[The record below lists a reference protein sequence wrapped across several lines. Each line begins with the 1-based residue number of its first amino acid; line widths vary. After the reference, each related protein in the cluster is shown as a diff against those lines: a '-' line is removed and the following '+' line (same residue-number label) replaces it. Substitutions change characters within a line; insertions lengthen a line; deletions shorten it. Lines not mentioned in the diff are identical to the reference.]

1 MEGEAFCP
9 FDGARL
15 REVKNHATHVDSQR
29 DPLVGRVLDHRYRLQ
44 GVLGRGGAGTVYRAE
59 LEAIGK
65 PVAIKVLRK
74 VDEDQDKAFARFE
87 REARAAS
94 KLGEVHIIDIFDF
107 GYTDDGLAFLVMEL
121 LHGEDLAELLER
133 RGYIPLHEAIPLIA
147 QCCQG
152 LGAAHAA
159 GIIHRDL
166 KPENIFLKDQGA
178 EGPLVKLVDFGLAK
192 ICDTEIGGDPSRKLT
207 TTGMIFGTP
216 QYMSP
221 EQCLSRPTD
230 HRADIYAIGCILY
243 ELLTGKVPFDGD
255 TFMGVL
261 NQHVCDPPPAM
272 RVVNPQAVV
281 PPQVEAVIYR
291 CLDKEAGRRPQSMS
305 ELRDELLAAL
315 EASGQLPLA
324 ARLRSTGAMADPM
337 SFLDLTKRKPGDSG
351 ERSLAS
357 GIHSLSDAGAI
368 GEDDTVLQQ
377 GLPDVDSPYPT
388 DTISETSGTLELP
401 HAPSSPSSSALVP
414 AIRPVKVASPAWH
427 AHAPHTESP
436 QVQGGAQAQTAQAQ
450 PPTQVKAPSLAPP
463 PAAQSSTLGGAPSPF
478 GVDEP
483 TYVPR
488 PSGGTGMKVVVGGLL
503 LLAFGGL
510 LG

>member
-1 MEGEAFCP
+1 MVQACPQCKREYIEGETFCP

-15 REVKNHATHVDSQR
+15 REVEHPATVVDQAR

-74 VDEDQDKAFARFE
+74 VDEDQDQAFARFE

-94 KLGEVHIIDIFDF
+94 KLGEIHIIDIFDF
-107 GYTDDGLAFLVMEL
+107 GYTDDGFAFLVMEL
-121 LHGEDLAELLER
+121 LHGEDLAELLTR
-133 RGYIPLHEAIPLIA
+133 RGHIPLHEAIELIA

-166 KPENIFLKDQGA
+166 KPENIFLKDRGA

-192 ICDTEIGGDPSRKLT
+192 ICDAEIGGDPSRKLT

-243 ELLTGKVPFDGD
+243 ELLTGRVPFDGD

-272 RVVNPQAVV
+272 RVVNPNAEV

-337 SFLDLTKRKPGDSG
+337 SFLDLTKRKPGDSSG
-351 ERSLAS
+351 VHPAS
-357 GIHSLSDAGAI
+357 QDPPI
-368 GEDDTVLQQ
+368 GDDDTILQA
-377 GLPDVDSPYPT
+377 GLPDVDSPYPRN
-388 DTISETSGTLELP
+388 TISEMAGTMEAPRSELP
-401 HAPSSPSSSALVP
+401 SAPPPVQTPFPQRSSPPGPS
-414 AIRPVKVASPAWH
+414 
-427 AHAPHTESP
+427 
-436 QVQGGAQAQTAQAQ
+436 Q
-450 PPTQVKAPSLAPP
+450 PVKAPSLTP
-463 PAAQSSTLGGAPSPF
+463 PASQSKTLDRAPSPF
-478 GVDEP
+478 GVNEP
-483 TYVPR
+483 TYVPP
-488 PSGGTGMKVVVGGLL
+488 PSGGTGMKVVIGGLL
-503 LLAFGGL
+503 LLALGGVLGYLGL
-510 LG
+510 LIFR

>member
-1 MEGEAFCP
+1 MAHACPQCQREYFEGETFCP

-15 REVKNHATHVDSQR
+15 RDMQSVTTLMDQSA
-29 DPLVGRVLDHRYRLQ
+29 DPLVGRLLDDRYRLHK
-44 GVLGRGGAGTVYRAE
+44 VLGRGGAGTVFRAE
-59 LEAIGK
+59 LETIGK

-94 KLGEVHIIDIFDF
+94 KLGEAHIIDIFDF
-107 GYTDDGLAFLVMEL
+107 GYTPDGFAFLVMEL
-121 LHGEDLAELLER
+121 LQGEDLAELLAR
-133 RGYIPLHEAIPLIA
+133 RGCIPLHEAIPLIA

-166 KPENIFLKDQGA
+166 KPENIFLKDRGA

-192 ICDTEIGGDPSRKLT
+192 ICDTEIGGDPARKLT

-243 ELLTGKVPFDGD
+243 ELLTGQVPFDGE

-272 RVVNPQAVV
+272 RVVNPDVVV
-281 PPQVEAVIYR
+281 PAAVEAVIYR
-291 CLDKEAGRRPQSMS
+291 CLDKEAGRRPQSMR

-315 EASGQLPLA
+315 EAAGQTPLA
-324 ARLRSTGAMADPM
+324 AQLRSTGAMAEPM
-337 SFLDLTKRKPGDSG
+337 SFLDLTKRKPDSG
-351 ERSLAS
+351 ELALP
-357 GIHSLSDAGAI
+357 GAGSHGDI
-368 GEDDTVLQQ
+368 GDDDTILAAP
-377 GLPDVDSPYPT
+377 LPDVDSPPPP
-388 DTISETSGTLELP
+388 SGIDMSATVEEQLP
-401 HAPSSPSSSALVP
+401 ALGPSL
-414 AIRPVKVASPAWH
+414 
-427 AHAPHTESP
+427 
-436 QVQGGAQAQTAQAQ
+436 GQAT
-450 PPTQVKAPSLAPP
+450 PKAPSLTP
-463 PAAQSSTLGGAPSPF
+463 PAGPPSGAARAPSPF
-478 GVDEP
+478 GVNEP
-483 TYVPR
+483 TYVPTA
-488 PSGGTGMKVVVGGLL
+488 PSGGTGMKVVVVGLL
-503 LLAFGGL
+503 LLALGGALGYVGL
-510 LG
+510 LLFG